1 MVGGPKRCLVE
12 EEMQL
17 LEIDERFAL
26 NQLALLR
33 RAFFSSNAK
42 REAIF
47 LWSQRREDVAPSV
60 RQPRNC
66 RPVSPAHDT
75 ARCDFLGSFVL

>member
-33 RAFFSSNAK
+33 RALSANAN

-47 LWSQRREDVAPSV
+47 LWSHRREDVVPSA
-60 RQPRNC
+60 
-66 RPVSPAHDT
+66 RPT
-75 ARCDFLGSFVL
+75 T